1 MELTELYTNAKAKME
16 KCMTS
21 LERDFSAVRAGR
33 ANPAVLDKVM
43 VDYYG
48 VPTPINQ
55 MAAIS
60 VPEARLLVIQP
71 WDLSTLK
78 SIEKAILTSDLG
90 FNPNNDGKVLRI
102 MFPPL
107 TEERR
112 RDLAKDIRK
121 YGEEAKVAIRSIRR
135 DLMEKLKAMK
145 KDGELTEDDLKD
157 GEKEAQKLT
166 DKYIAEVDAMLKK
179 KEADVMEI

>member
-48 VPTPINQ
+48 VPTPVNQ

-60 VPEARLLVIQP
+60 VPEAQNVGDPALGRLYTQG
-71 WDLSTLK
+71 D
-78 SIEKAILTSDLG
+78 
-90 FNPNNDGKVLRI
+90 
-102 MFPPL
+102 
-107 TEERR
+107 
-112 RDLAKDIRK
+112 RK
-121 YGEEAKVAIRSIRR
+121 GHQH
-135 DLMEKLKAMK
+135 L
-145 KDGELTEDDLKD
+145 
-157 GEKEAQKLT
+157 
-166 DKYIAEVDAMLKK
+166 
-179 KEADVMEI
+179 

>member
-48 VPTPINQ
+48 VPTPVNQ

-60 VPEARLLVIQP
+60 VPEARMLVIQP
-71 WDLSTLK
+71 GTPPHSRRSKRPSTP
-78 SIEKAILTSDLG
+78 LTSA
-90 FNPNNDGKVLRI
+90 
-102 MFPPL
+102 L
-107 TEERR
+107 T
-112 RDLAKDIRK
+112 RK
-121 YGEEAKVAIRSIRR
+121 MMARLFVWRSPS
-135 DLMEKLKAMK
+135 
-145 KDGELTEDDLKD
+145 
-157 GEKEAQKLT
+157 
-166 DKYIAEVDAMLKK
+166 
-179 KEADVMEI
+179 

>member
-60 VPEARLLVIQP
+60 VPEARMLVIQP
-71 WDLSTLK
+71 WDASTLK
-78 SIEKAILTSDLG
+78 EIEKAINTSDIG
-90 FNPNNDGKVLRI
+90 INPQNDGKVIRLA
-102 MFPPL
+102 FPQL
-107 TEERR
+107 TEEHRR
-112 RDLAKDIRK
+112 LVVISVTGLRRK
-121 YGEEAKVAIRSIRR
+121 NGSLLPEYTEEEFSEATFNFVKYYVQGVHYDA
-135 DLMEKLKAMK
+135 LVEENKKLKF
-145 KDGELTEDDLKD
+145 ELEQEL
-157 GEKEAQKLT
+157 EWHHRT
-166 DKYIAEVDAMLKK
+166 DNN
-179 KEADVMEI
+179 

>member
-60 VPEARLLVIQP
+60 VPEARMLVIQP
-71 WDLSTLK
+71 WDASTLK
-78 SIEKAILTSDLG
+78 EIEKAITPLTSA
-90 FNPNNDGKVLRI
+90 
-102 MFPPL
+102 L
-107 TEERR
+107 T
-112 RDLAKDIRK
+112 RK
-121 YGEEAKVAIRSIRR
+121 MMARLFVWRSPS
-135 DLMEKLKAMK
+135 
-145 KDGELTEDDLKD
+145 
-157 GEKEAQKLT
+157 
-166 DKYIAEVDAMLKK
+166 
-179 KEADVMEI
+179 

>member
-60 VPEARLLVIQP
+60 VPEARMLVIQP
-71 WDLSTLK
+71 PHSRRSKRPSTP
-78 SIEKAILTSDLG
+78 LTSA
-90 FNPNNDGKVLRI
+90 
-102 MFPPL
+102 L
-107 TEERR
+107 T
-112 RDLAKDIRK
+112 RK
-121 YGEEAKVAIRSIRR
+121 MMARLFVWRSPS
-135 DLMEKLKAMK
+135 
-145 KDGELTEDDLKD
+145 
-157 GEKEAQKLT
+157 
-166 DKYIAEVDAMLKK
+166 
-179 KEADVMEI
+179 